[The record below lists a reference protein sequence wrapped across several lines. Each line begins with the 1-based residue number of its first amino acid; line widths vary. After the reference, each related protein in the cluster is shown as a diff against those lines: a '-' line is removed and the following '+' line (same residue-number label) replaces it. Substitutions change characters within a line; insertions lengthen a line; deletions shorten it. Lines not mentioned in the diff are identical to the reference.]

1 MTAFYWLI
9 SALVVA
15 FGAFWVVTPAP
26 TIKTPVER
34 SGRVSYVIDGDTF
47 IVTGSKQKIRL
58 WGVDA
63 PESNQSGGQAATNHL
78 HKLAHGQKVTCKQ
91 MDVDRYGRS
100 VARCFL
106 SDGREINRLMIES
119 GKTQEYYKFSK
130 GFYSSK

>member
-1 MTAFYWLI
+1 MTGIYWLI
-9 SALVVA
+9 SGLVVA
-15 FGAFWVVTPAP
+15 LGSVWLVSPVQ
-26 TIKTPVER
+26 TIKTPHER

-47 IVTGSKQKIRL
+47 ILSGYRQRIRL

-78 HKLAHGQKVTCKQ
+78 HKLAHGQKVICRQ

-106 SDGREINRLMIES
+106 ANGREINRMMVES
-119 GKTQEYYKFSK
+119 PYAKEYIRFTR
-130 GFYSSK
+130 GFYVN